1 MNIHFTN
8 KEAFELLKEASIFSI
23 EIGSTMYGTTNE
35 QSDKDLLHVYIPCI
49 EELTSFVETHH
60 QFQYKENGVDYL
72 FVNIFQFFRNALNGD
87 STINFE
93 VINHFSLENT
103 VFDWVYKS
111 RSIFA
116 NYRILKSY
124 LGMARRDIKHLSKAK
139 TIRDKNKRLAHVVRS
154 YYFIQDILNKEFTP
168 LVQNERLTEILT
180 IHQLVDSRKRHELMT
195 LWNEKIEKLR
205 NLVNEKLDNHSLN
218 LPYYMLP
225 FHQKLLD
232 DFIQNLIKEKNVTSS
247 LYFELLKEQLYDINE
262 NGIIY

>member
-1 MNIHFTN
+1 MNIHIFN
-8 KEAFELLKEASIFSI
+8 KEAFELLEEASIFSI
-23 EIGSTMYGTTNE
+23 DIGSTMYGTTNKE
-35 QSDKDLLHVYIPCI
+35 SDKDLLHVYIPCI

-103 VFDWVYKS
+103 AFDWVYKN
-111 RSIFA
+111 RFIFA

-124 LGMARRDIKHLSKAK
+124 LGIARRDLKHLSKER
-139 TIRDKNKRLAHVVRS
+139 TIRDKNKKLAHVVRS
-154 YYFIQDILNKEFTP
+154 YYFVEDILNQKFKP
-168 LVQNERLTEILT
+168 IIQKERLVEIIE
-180 IHQLVDSRKRHELMT
+180 IHQLKDSRKRHELMKN
-195 LWNEKIEKLR
+195 WSEKIEELR
-205 NLVNEKLDNHSLN
+205 NLVNEKMDNHSLN

-225 FHQKLLD
+225 QHQQLLD
-232 DFIQNLIKEKNVTSS
+232 EFIQSLIKQKKITSS
-247 LYFELLKEQLYDINE
+247 VYFELLKEQLYNVNE